1 MNLPAYLKSVGYI
14 EVPFTVTRVNHIVVH
29 AKVNGED
36 VVLIVD
42 TGASRTCIAESC
54 ADRLGLTSG
63 TVEPVAASLA
73 LPKKTKA
80 WSKLE
85 SLDIGSLHMTDFETW
100 IVDFSYINMLVE
112 MKGEE
117 LCDGVLGTDI
127 LTRKSAVI
135 DYKGRNLYLLMLPR
149 RHRTSCRIGARA
161 ACSSTCY
168 PVATALGSD
177 SLLLAAPS

>member
-1 MNLPAYLKSVGYI
+1 M
-14 EVPFTVTRVNHIVVH
+14 VH

-63 TVEPVAASLA
+63 TVKPVAASLA

-135 DYKGRNLYLLMLPR
+135 DYKGRNLYLK
-149 RHRTSCRIGARA
+149 GA
-161 ACSSTCY
+161 
-168 PVATALGSD
+168 
-177 SLLLAAPS
+177 

>member
-1 MNLPAYLKSVGYI
+1 MNLPAYLKSLGYI
-14 EVPFTVTRVNHIVVH
+14 EIPFTLTRVNHIVVH

-63 TVEPVAASLA
+63 TVKPVAASLA

-100 IVDFSYINMLVE
+100 IVDFYYIILFVE
-112 MKGEE
+112 LKREE
-117 LCDGVLGTDI
+117 FCNVFL
-127 LTRKSAVI
+127 
-135 DYKGRNLYLLMLPR
+135 R
-149 RHRTSCRIGARA
+149 RH
-161 ACSSTCY
+161 
-168 PVATALGSD
+168 V
-177 SLLLAAPS
+177 

>member
-1 MNLPAYLKSVGYI
+1 MNLPAYLKSLGYI
-14 EVPFTVTRVNHIVVH
+14 EIPFSLTRVNHIVIH
-29 AKVNGED
+29 AKANGED

-42 TGASRTCIAESC
+42 TGASWTCIAESC
-54 ADRLGLTSG
+54 AERLGLTSG

-117 LCDGVLGTDI
+117 RCDGVLGTDI
-127 LTRKSAVI
+127 LARKSAVI
-135 DYKGRNLYLLMLPR
+135 DYKGRNLYLK
-149 RHRTSCRIGARA
+149 
-161 ACSSTCY
+161 
-168 PVATALGSD
+168 VA
-177 SLLLAAPS
+177 

>member
-1 MNLPAYLKSVGYI
+1 MNLPAYLKSLGYI
-14 EVPFTVTRVNHIVVH
+14 EIPFTLTRVNHIVIH
-29 AKVNGED
+29 ANVNGED

-54 ADRLGLTSG
+54 AKRLGLTFG
-63 TVEPVAASLA
+63 TVEPVAVSFA

-85 SLDIGSLHMTDFETW
+85 TLDIGSLRLTDFETW

-117 LCDGVLGTDI
+117 RCDGVLGTDI
-127 LTRKSAVI
+127 LRRTSAVI
-135 DYKGRNLYLLMLPR
+135 DYKGRKLYLK
-149 RHRTSCRIGARA
+149 A
-161 ACSSTCY
+161 
-168 PVATALGSD
+168 V
-177 SLLLAAPS
+177 